1 MVRSFVLVALCGA
14 ALACSAP
21 AHADT
26 ASGTLDVSLRI
37 LPGCS
42 VTAAPLAFVA
52 EAGARA
58 EAEAT
63 IDVRCAGD
71 TSVSVSLDNG
81 MNAAGAQRQLVN
93 PGGTAV
99 PYAIYIDPARTRRW
113 EGEQLRTGTDED
125 GTLQLVAYGR
135 IEARDTAV
143 ATGDYRDT
151 VTVTLA
157 F

>member
-1 MVRSFVLVALCGA
+1 MVLAALCGA
-14 ALACSAP
+14 ALACSVP
-21 AHADT
+21 ARADT
-26 ASGTLDVSLRI
+26 ASGTLEVSLRI

-52 EAGARA
+52 EAGASS

-71 TSVSVSLDNG
+71 TSVSLSIDNG
-81 MNAAGAQRQLVN
+81 MNAAGTQRQLVSE
-93 PGGTAV
+93 GGTAV
-99 PYAIYIDPARTRRW
+99 PYAIYTDPARTRRW
-113 EGEQLRTGTDED
+113 QGEQLSTGTGED